1 MDSSARAGSERR
13 FDRGA
18 GEDGVAR
25 VAGLIERTDR
35 GGGETVLLTVRHGL
49 TTANAAQR
57 TGAPEDDLSPLGSS
71 QARFVGTLLEAI
83 EIDHAWVSPMRR
95 TRQTAALLLGARPL
109 EPRFDALC
117 AERSYGALEGLTADQ
132 VAERYPEVRHRV
144 VQGVPFSINP
154 PGGESIE
161 DLGVR
166 AGRLLA
172 AILAEQRG
180 ATVLVVSHGNL
191 LQQLHGQLRGID
203 AIAALGQPLDEIWN
217 CSLNAFRVDPAGVAV
232 EHVNAQLAP
241 VNDEF
246 PLY

>member
-1 MDSSARAGSERR
+1 MDSSELAESERQ
-13 FDRGA
+13 FDRAAGA
-18 GEDGVAR
+18 EAVAR
-25 VAGLIERTDR
+25 VAGLLERSDR
-35 GGGETVLLTVRHGL
+35 GGGETVLLSVRHGL

-57 TGAPEDDLSPLGSS
+57 TGAPEDDLSPLGNA

-95 TRQTAALLLGARPL
+95 TRQTAALLLGRRAL
-109 EPRFDALC
+109 EPRFDPLC

-166 AGRLLA
+166 AGRLLQS
-172 AILAEQRG
+172 ILGEQRG

-203 AIAALGQPLDEIWN
+203 PVAALAQPLTEIWN
-217 CSLNAFRVDPAGVAV
+217 CSLNAFRVSPDGAAV

-241 VNDEF
+241 VNEDF